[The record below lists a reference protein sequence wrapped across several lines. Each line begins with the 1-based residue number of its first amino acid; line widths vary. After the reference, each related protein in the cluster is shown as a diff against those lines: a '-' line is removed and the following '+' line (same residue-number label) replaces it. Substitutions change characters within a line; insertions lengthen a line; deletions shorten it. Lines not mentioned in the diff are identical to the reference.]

1 MVLVDFSEKWTW
13 QRKKPHENA
22 SIGKYMG
29 KYERDILKK
38 RLEWKRGMRKGG
50 WGNEEGRIG
59 ERGGKMREWGGRT
72 GEWEDERMRGETEW
86 YGEKEI

>member
-1 MVLVDFSEKWTW
+1 
-13 QRKKPHENA
+13 
-22 SIGKYMG
+22 MG

-38 RLEWKRGMRKGG
+38 RLEWTRGMRKGG
-50 WGNEEGRIG
+50 WGNEEERIG